1 MNNAVLYEVKDGVAT
16 VTLNRPERLNA
27 VNDEIRAG
35 LREKLDDAA
44 KDSDVKVIIVTG
56 AGRGFCAGADM
67 DGLAATSQGETQ
79 ASQVEAEERE
89 YATNEVKGFDGGFS
103 YIPTVPKP
111 IIAAINGPAA
121 GVGFIMALYADIRFA
136 KEGAVFSS
144 AFSKRGLI
152 AEWGVG
158 WILPRLVGIARANDI
173 LFSSRKF
180 TAEEAEQM
188 GIVNKTFSEDQFDR
202 EVFNYAADLAKNVSP
217 RSLRIMKQQIYNA
230 QGETIKENLDS
241 SMQAM
246 LDSFKSEDF
255 KEGVSHFVEKER
267 QNLRGNKIM
276 DIKEFLK
283 KEGRESLTKEFTK
296 EGLFELKEETIRGN
310 KYHVFAIYLKH

>member
-103 YIPTVPKP
+103 YFPTVPKP
-111 IIAAINGPAA
+111 IIAAIPP
-121 GVGFIMALYADIRFA
+121 
-136 KEGAVFSS
+136 K
-144 AFSKRGLI
+144 
-152 AEWGVG
+152 
-158 WILPRLVGIARANDI
+158 P
-173 LFSSRKF
+173 
-180 TAEEAEQM
+180 
-188 GIVNKTFSEDQFDR
+188 
-202 EVFNYAADLAKNVSP
+202 
-217 RSLRIMKQQIYNA
+217 
-230 QGETIKENLDS
+230 
-241 SMQAM
+241 
-246 LDSFKSEDF
+246 
-255 KEGVSHFVEKER
+255 
-267 QNLRGNKIM
+267 
-276 DIKEFLK
+276 
-283 KEGRESLTKEFTK
+283 
-296 EGLFELKEETIRGN
+296 
-310 KYHVFAIYLKH
+310 

>member
-1 MNNAVLYEVKDGVAT
+1 MNDAVLYEKKDGVAI
-16 VTLNRPERLNA
+16 VTMNRPERLNA
-27 VNDEIRAG
+27 VNDAIRAG

-44 KDSDVKVIIVTG
+44 KDDEVKVIIVTG

-67 DGLAATSQGETQ
+67 DGLAATSQGESQ
-79 ASQVEAEERE
+79 GSQVEAEERE
-89 YATNEVKGFDGGFS
+89 YTANEVKGFEGGFS
-103 YIPTVPKP
+103 YFPTIPKP
-111 IIAAINGPAA
+111 IIAAINGPTA
-121 GVGFIMALYADIRFA
+121 GVGFIMALFADIRFA
-136 KEGAVFSS
+136 KKGAVFSS

-180 TAEEAEQM
+180 NAEEAEHM
-188 GIVNKTFSEDQFDR
+188 GIVNKTFSEEDFDNA
-202 EVFNYAADLAKNVSP
+202 VFEYAADLAKNVSP

-246 LDSFKSEDF
+246 LESFKAEDF
-255 KEGVSHFVEKER
+255 KEGVSHFVEKR
-267 QNLRGNKIM
+267 DAK
-276 DIKEFLK
+276 
-283 KEGRESLTKEFTK
+283 FTGK
-296 EGLFELKEETIRGN
+296 
-310 KYHVFAIYLKH
+310 

>member
-1 MNNAVLYEVKDGVAT
+1 MNNAVLYEKKEGVAI

-44 KDSDVKVIIVTG
+44 KDEEVKVIIVTG

-67 DGLAATSQGETQ
+67 DGLAATSQGESQ
-79 ASQVEAEERE
+79 GSQVEAEERE
-89 YATNEVKGFDGGFS
+89 YAVNDVKGFDGGFS
-103 YIPTVPKP
+103 YFPTVPKP

-173 LFSSRKF
+173 LFSARKF
-180 TAEEAEQM
+180 SADEAEQM
-188 GIVNKTFSEDQFDR
+188 GIVNKTFSEKNFDDA
-202 EVFNYAADLAKNVSP
+202 VFAYASDLAKNVSP

-246 LDSFKSEDF
+246 LESFKSDDF
-255 KEGVSHFVEKER
+255 KEGVSHFVEK
-267 QNLRGNKIM
+267 
-276 DIKEFLK
+276 
-283 KEGRESLTKEFTK
+283 REAKFTGK
-296 EGLFELKEETIRGN
+296 
-310 KYHVFAIYLKH
+310 